1 MSTAIKLA
9 SLQGILL
16 QLVGNRPEGHALSW
30 GDIQKAR
37 DSAGDVPDEILEP
50 VLTWLGVD
58 HPLRPPEK
66 HTRWAS
72 PGEYQREVMA
82 DITEIIRD
90 LPRDKVK
97 TYLEALD
104 PDDLEKEVDWS
115 EFGDDF
121 DTRLDETADQAVTY
135 TARQYEILL
144 WSHNESAIDDVGAE
158 LGEDSSSAISAM
170 AYYAYRQDL
179 TDAISIS
186 NSELAE
192 RHGFRLDLDEDGDTK
207 VVDLRA

>member
-1 MSTAIKLA
+1 MTKLA
-9 SLQGILL
+9 SLQGTLL
-16 QLVGNRPEGHALSW
+16 QLVANRPDGHALSW

-50 VLTWLGVD
+50 VLTWLGVE

-72 PGEYQREVMA
+72 PGEYQREVAA
-82 DITEIIRD
+82 DAAEIIQD

-104 PDDLEKEVDWS
+104 EDDFEEAVDWS

-121 DTRLDETADQAVTY
+121 DTRLDETTDQAVTY
-135 TARQYEILL
+135 TSRQYEILL
-144 WSHNESAIDDVGAE
+144 WSRNEDAIDDVGAE
-158 LGEDSSSAISAM
+158 LGEDSATAITNM
-170 AYYAYRQDL
+170 AYWAYRQDL
-179 TDAISIS
+179 MDDASIT
-186 NSELAE
+186 NSELAK
-192 RHGFRLDLDEDGDTK
+192 RHGFRLDLDENGDLL